1 MSFVGSKSNKLLIT
15 KITIMEIICKVEEIG
30 QLQQRAFTDRN
41 NQQQQITERQIKLR
55 YRGDLLVGRMVG
67 HAATNLF
74 VPSEYYTSDLWV
86 CNLDVTSRL
95 YMSDKG
101 EQYFTDVK
109 INTLTRL

>member
-1 MSFVGSKSNKLLIT
+1 
-15 KITIMEIICKVEEIG
+15 MEIICKVEEIG

-67 HAATNLF
+67 HAATNLV

-86 CNLDVTSRL
+86 CNLDVTSRP

-109 INTLTRL
+109 INTLIRL

>member
-1 MSFVGSKSNKLLIT
+1 MEFVCNVVYIGLLH
-15 KITIMEIICKVEEIG
+15 KRG
-30 QLQQRAFTDRN
+30 FTGRN

-86 CNLDVTSRL
+86 CNLDVTSRP